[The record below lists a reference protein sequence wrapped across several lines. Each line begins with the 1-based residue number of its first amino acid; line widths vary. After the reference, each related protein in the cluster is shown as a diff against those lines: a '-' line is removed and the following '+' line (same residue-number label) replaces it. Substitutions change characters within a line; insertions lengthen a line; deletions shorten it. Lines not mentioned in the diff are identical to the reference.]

1 MAKIKMLKIES
12 PLFLYGGTCLIVVV
26 LYSLLSIVLSKGSFI
41 YSFLFRC
48 WPIQFLSSWLFF
60 IGLFYWAQRYSLFK
74 REEDSFQKI
83 RLPEFSIFEKDAHK
97 LIKGM
102 PEEYGQTL
110 TLRRFREILQAFLY
124 GEDIIRLNEELS
136 RRDMAEVDRGHLI
149 LDSLRNII
157 PIIGF
162 LGTVIG
168 LSLGMIKFP
177 EITDVVVLRTALK
190 SFAASLSVAFDTTL
204 LALGCTVVII
214 LLASFL
220 RQREESLVGSVDE
233 RARILIGKIRNRVK
247 SHASQPGEEIGQ
259 LDHIAKRIEEA
270 VKEVGKIIS
279 QKFEEIKGELHRPP
293 RYQVVVHPI
302 EERDEQ

>member
-1 MAKIKMLKIES
+1 MLKTKNS
-12 PLFLYGGTCLIVVV
+12 LFLYGISGLGIGV
-26 LYSLLSIVLSKGSFI
+26 LYSVLHTLLPERSFI
-41 YSFLFRC
+41 HSFLFRC
-48 WPIQFLSSWLFF
+48 WPIQSLSSWLFLL
-60 IGLFYWAQRYSLFK
+60 GLFYWIQRYSFFK
-74 REEDSFQKI
+74 KEEEAFGEI
-83 RLPEFSIFEKDAHK
+83 GLPEFSISHQEAAE
-97 LIKGM
+97 LIRTI
-102 PEEYGQTL
+102 PDEYRQTL
-110 TLRRFREILQAFLY
+110 VLRRFREILQAFLY

-190 SFAASLSVAFDTTL
+190 SFAISLSVAFDTTL

-214 LLASFL
+214 LLTSFL
-220 RQREESLVGSVDE
+220 RQREESLVSSVDG
-233 RARILIGKIRNRVK
+233 RARILIGKIRAEVR
-247 SHASQPGEEIGQ
+247 SSFPQPERGIGQ
-259 LDHIAKRIEEA
+259 LDQIAKELEEA

-279 QKFEEIKGELHRPP
+279 QKFEEIKEELSRPP
-293 RYQVVVHPI
+293 RYQVIVQPL
-302 EERDEQ
+302 EDR